1 MGQFTEY
8 YRDAL
13 RYLGCIDVDADLT
26 TEERPRYA
34 FDLGLAAL
42 LSDEIYNFGEL
53 VCNMSGYVSRGVPNN
68 EHNAP
73 ERGVGEACV
82 LCSISV

>member
-1 MGQFTEY
+1 MKRDSRVSCGTCSPSSLCHNLPQVKGSFTDF

-13 RYLGCIDVDADLT
+13 RYLGCIDLSELT
-26 TEERPRYA
+26 PEERLTYA

-53 VCNMSGYVSRGVPNN
+53 VCDV
-68 EHNAP
+68 
-73 ERGVGEACV
+73 
-82 LCSISV
+82 